1 MITELPPRVGAISAL
16 ALLLVA
22 AAGSFWFLQKSMESG
37 TSSAG
42 RRNLAEPDYTI
53 QRFRYTSTAENGQP
67 DYHVEGAQLSHYP
80 EQDHVEVDQLR
91 VTVFSP
97 NRPPMKIRS
106 DSAKIN
112 SARTELH
119 LYDNVLL
126 SRPAPSNSTELV
138 VSSDYML
145 VLTEKHIVKTD
156 HPVKATEGN
165 TILKANGM
173 FADGSKQTLALQGEV
188 SAIFKAPDQTKP

>member
-1 MITELPPRVGAISAL
+1 MINELPTRFGAISVL
-16 ALLLVA
+16 ALLMVI
-22 AAGSFWFLQKSMESG
+22 AAGRFWFLQKSLESG
-37 TSSAG
+37 NGVAG

-67 DYHVEGAQLSHYP
+67 DYHVEGEKLSHYP
-80 EQDHVEVDQLR
+80 EQDHVEVDHLR

-97 NRPPMKIRS
+97 TRPPMTIRS

-126 SRPAPSNSTELV
+126 NRPAPNNSNELV

-145 VLTEKHIVKTD
+145 VLTEQNIVKTD

-165 TILKANGM
+165 TILEGNGM
-173 FADGSKQTLALQGEV
+173 VADSSKQTLTLQGQV
-188 SAIFKAPDQTKP
+188 NAIFMVPK

>member
-1 MITELPPRVGAISAL
+1 MINELPTRFGAISVL
-16 ALLLVA
+16 ALLVVI
-22 AAGSFWFLQKSMESG
+22 AAGSFWFLQKSLESG
-37 TSSAG
+37 NGVAG
-42 RRNLAEPDYTI
+42 PRNLAEPDYTI

-67 DYHVEGAQLSHYP
+67 DYHVEGEKLSHYP

-97 NRPPMKIRS
+97 TRPPMTLRS

-126 SRPAPSNSTELV
+126 NRPAPNNSNELV

-145 VLTEKHIVKTD
+145 VLTEQNIVKTD

-165 TILKANGM
+165 TILEGNGM
-173 FADGSKQTLALQGEV
+173 VADSSKQTLTLQGQV
-188 SAIFKAPDQTKP
+188 NAIFMVPK